1 MKKILA
7 VLLLSLAATSA
18 MAQHYRW
25 HHRHHGPH
33 FYHNGSWVTPLI
45 VGGVVGAVI
54 ANNRQT
60 SQTETIIVQQP
71 QTVYVQQENCTAWK
85 EVITSEG
92 NVYRERTC
100 TK

>member
-25 HHRHHGPH
+25 HHHRHYSPH
-33 FYHNGSWVTPLI
+33 HYNGTWITPLI